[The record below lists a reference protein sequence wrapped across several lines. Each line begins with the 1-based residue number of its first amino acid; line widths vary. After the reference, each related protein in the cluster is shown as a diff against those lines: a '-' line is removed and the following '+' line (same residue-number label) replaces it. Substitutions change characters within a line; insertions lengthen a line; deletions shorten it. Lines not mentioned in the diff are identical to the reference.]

1 MTPSWPS
8 ALALFMASLVFFTGL
23 GLPFARALSPRAM
36 PAIAVAPIL
45 GWAGFSVLSLPLL
58 SSIGF
63 STPASRC
70 LALMAT
76 GLAAWRWVR
85 HRGAPAARLPLWSL
99 GLALAIGLIPLMAIM
114 PKPVPDGLLLAP
126 PMFDHVKIA
135 VVDAILRS
143 GLPVPNP
150 FYGPGGRGVFAYYY
164 LWHFSA
170 ALLARLSGAGG
181 WAAEAAM
188 TGFTASATLLLVM
201 GVARALGGRALALAL
216 SVLLCLPGSL
226 RPVLG
231 WLAGSLGSNPFIPRK
246 SDIGGWLNQAAWVPQ
261 HLASASCVVVGA
273 LLMVCLAE
281 HGGVGLSVALGLL
294 VAAAFESSSWVG
306 GVGLAVS
313 FAALG
318 LWLLWRLPP
327 ARRRGFILETLPA
340 LLVVGWLIAPF
351 VADEQHLLALRQAG
365 PAVALLPYPTFG
377 KLIPAGLRTALDVPG
392 FWLVMLPFAFPAL
405 VPLAALAA
413 IGPSRL
419 KLPSQAQ
426 MLATALAVLAA
437 ASLATAWLL
446 RSTIENNDL
455 GWRVVLPA
463 LLVLP
468 GFAACLAERLL
479 TVRGRMVLPF
489 AAIAALGLPEAAT
502 MLAEYRDGVRPGDPA
517 AFVRTVP
524 AWEAL
529 RRLSG
534 LDDRVAS
541 NPDLA
546 AAATFWPV
554 NPAWALLSDRPACY
568 AGPQSVVAYG
578 AVTRPQLAAIDQ
590 RFTRVFS
597 GHTGPGDVADMARID
612 DCRFAL
618 VTSTD
623 GAWNADGF
631 VASADYKPVASG
643 DGWRLY
649 QRSFR

>member
-8 ALALFMASLVFFTGL
+8 ALALFVASLVFFTGL

-36 PAIAVAPIL
+36 PAIAMAPIL
-45 GWAGFSVLSLPLL
+45 GWAGLNVLALPLL
-58 SSIGF
+58 SALGF
-63 STPASRC
+63 STAACWC
-70 LALMAT
+70 LAL
-76 GLAAWRWVR
+76 LAAVLAGWCWLRQ
-85 HRGAPAARLPLWSL
+85 RGAPAATLPHWSL
-99 GLALAIGLIPLMAIM
+99 GLALAMGAIPLMAIM
-114 PKPVPDGLLLAP
+114 PKPAPDGLLLAP
-126 PMFDHVKIA
+126 PLFDHVKIA
-135 VVDAILRS
+135 VVDAVLRS

-170 ALLARLSGAGG
+170 ALLARLSGASG
-181 WAAEAAM
+181 WTAEAAM
-188 TGFTASATLLLVM
+188 TGFTASASLLLVM
-201 GVARALGGRALALAL
+201 GVARACGGRAPALAL

-261 HLASASCVVVGA
+261 HLASACCVVAGAILLVG
-273 LLMVCLAE
+273 LAE
-281 HGGVGLSVALGLL
+281 RGGVALSVALGLL

-306 GVGLAVS
+306 GIGLA
-313 FAALG
+313 FGYTALG

-327 ARRRGFILETLPA
+327 GKRRGFILATLPA
-340 LLVVGWLIAPF
+340 LLVVGRLIAPF
-351 VADEQHLLALRQAG
+351 VADEQHLLALRQTG

-377 KLIPAGLRTALDVPG
+377 RLIPAGLRTALDVPG

-405 VPLAALAA
+405 APLAALAA
-413 IGPSRL
+413 FRPDRL
-419 KLPSQAQ
+419 KLPPPART
-426 MLATALAVLAA
+426 LALALALLAA
-437 ASLATAWLL
+437 ASLAAAWLL

-468 GFAACLAERLL
+468 GFVACLAERLL
-479 TVRGRMVLPF
+479 ATRAIMVLPF
-489 AAIAALGLPEAAT
+489 AALAALGLPEAAT
-502 MLAEYRDGVRPGDPA
+502 MLAEYTNGVRPGDPA
-517 AFVRTVP
+517 AFVRTLP

-529 RRLSG
+529 RRVSG
-534 LDDRVAS
+534 PNDRVAS

-554 NPAWALLSDRPACY
+554 NPAWALLSDRPSCY

-597 GHTGPGDVADMARID
+597 GHPGPGDVADMARID

-623 GAWNADGF
+623 GAWQANGF
-631 VASADYKPVASG
+631 VASPDYKRVAGG